1 MLFVAETN
9 LIALLLGLLIGLVV
23 AFWVYKGR
31 RGSAQPRSDVTS
43 QSHAQETPL
52 P

>member
-1 MLFVAETN
+1 MLFVAESN

-23 AFWVYKGR
+23 AFWIFKGR
-31 RGSAQPRSDVTS
+31 RAQAGPDTTS
-43 QSHAQETPL
+43 ESHAQETPL